1 MRDYKSV
8 TKQERV
14 FVMVDFDGTNCVDD
28 VDALYE
34 FVKSMTNIHR
44 VLTTMKWM
52 YRTNNDTNNT
62 LEKNKKLLHHLIES
76 AHGLARC
83 FDENMSEI
91 SNVTNHDN
99 FDSNFQTLLENL
111 IKETKNTINLSL
123 KFADIVHDDL
133 SHRSHELLE
142 TFQKLRTSFLRVERL
157 AMKL

>member
-1 MRDYKSV
+1 VSDYKNV
-8 TKQERV
+8 TEQEGV
-14 FVMVDFDGTNCVDD
+14 VAMVGFDGTDRVDA

-34 FVKSMTNIHR
+34 FVKSMTNIHH
-44 VLTTMKWM
+44 VLNTMKWM
-52 YRTNNDTNNT
+52 SRTNNT

-91 SNVTNHDN
+91 SNVTNHDD

-123 KFADIVHDDL
+123 KFADMVHDDL